1 MAPEANHDV
10 AAWLAAQTH
19 TASDQVEAELEL
31 GERRRQ
37 FVADELIDAGFT
49 GSELHELVMR
59 LTGLGQAV
67 ARALIA
73 ARVEL
78 AGRGD
83 GDGNGVRQRDEH
95 LAQNEILF
103 RLVNERLAAANG
115 GAAETELDVV
125 CECSSRDCRRKMTI
139 ARAEYEWLRQHPLRF
154 VVLPGH
160 EAPAVEDVV
169 ERHVGYL
176 IVEKHAETHRQ
187 VAAADPRS
195 PHHR

>member
-1 MAPEANHDV
+1 MVPEVDHNLAT
-10 AAWLAAQTH
+10 WLAAQTH
-19 TASDQVEAELEL
+19 TASEQVEAELEL
-31 GERRRQ
+31 GERRRE
-37 FVADELIDAGFT
+37 FVADELIEAGFT
-49 GSELHELVMR
+49 GSELHEFVMR
-59 LTGLGQAV
+59 LTGLGNAA

-83 GDGNGVRQRDEH
+83 GHASRRRDEH

-103 RLVNERLAAANG
+103 RLVNERLAAAND
-115 GAAETELDVV
+115 GAAHNEVDVV
-125 CECSSRDCRRKMTI
+125 CECTSRDCRRMMTI
-139 ARAEYEWLRQHPLRF
+139 ERAEYDWLRQHPLRF

-169 ERHVGYL
+169 ERHPGYL

-187 VAAADPRS
+187 VEAADPRS
-195 PHHR
+195 QHRG